1 MLGEGEGRDITLG
14 IHRRWSHV
22 LQEKNKDILAFQEIR
37 TYVKSFRDMNAWFIS
52 NKVSS
57 VPCLVH
63 KTHAGRK
70 GG

>member
-14 IHRRWSHV
+14 IHRRRSHV
-22 LQEKNKDILAFQEIR
+22 LQKKIKDILAFQETR

-57 VPCLVH
+57 VPCLPS
-63 KTHAGRK
+63 T
-70 GG
+70 